1 MRFAIHRLPFTMS
14 QPSSAFDLSNLD
26 HARACMHDAFLQAQ
40 PPLTDALRLFVQL
53 AFRPLS
59 PRSPADEVR
68 DRLEGKMRAHFVEAS
83 QTVFAATVLAR
94 SWRL

>member
-1 MRFAIHRLPFTMS
+1 
-14 QPSSAFDLSNLD
+14 
-26 HARACMHDAFLQAQ
+26 MHDAFLQAQ

-53 AFRPLS
+53 AFRPLP